1 MSYLDETIQEIK
13 ERIMN
18 SYYWCLRTAKTAE
31 EVGEQM
37 KELESF
43 LKEKLVQSFKNGIEV
58 GKKGKQGTE
67 PQKTEKTEE

>member
-1 MSYLDETIQEIK
+1 MSYLDDTILEIK

-18 SYYWCLRTAKTAE
+18 SYYWCLRTAKTPE
-31 EVGEQM
+31 EVGEGM

-58 GKKGKQGTE
+58 GKKGKQETK
-67 PQKTEKTEE
+67 PQEKTRK